1 MANAVVTS
9 LGRVQPIYRGNY
21 IHGTEYSLLD
31 NVLYN
36 GSTYVSLVD
45 NNKNHYPSDTTYWQ
59 QIASRGLQGIQ
70 GYTGDFG
77 TPTASAV
84 ALSPDANPTVSVT
97 ASGPSE
103 AKVFDFRFGIPA
115 GPYGFDDVD
124 ASVTGLPS
132 DQDVTVDVEL
142 DTSSG
147 ERILR
152 FDFGIPA
159 ANGQGAQS
167 VDGIAAD
174 TNNNIPLS
182 AVRYVNQNLS
192 NIQKQIACNNI
203 NALIDPLN
211 KEYDSFLYYGG
222 NINNPSWITKKI
234 QEVPSGGNIG
244 ALLGKNSNLDYDF
257 IWIEPISLQDID
269 DIINA

>member
-45 NNKNHYPSDTTYWQ
+45 NNRNHYPSDTTYWQ

-84 ALSPDANPTVSVT
+84 ALSPDADPTVSVT

-103 AKVFDFRFGIPA
+103 AKVFDFRFGIPT

-142 DTSSG
+142 DTSGS
-147 ERILR
+147 ERVLT
-152 FDFGIPA
+152 FNFGIPA
-159 ANGQGAQS
+159 ADGQGAQS
-167 VDGIAAD
+167 VDNINAD
-174 TNNNIPLS
+174 ANNNVSLS
-182 AVRYVNQNLS
+182 AIRYVNQNLS
-192 NIQKQIACNNI
+192 NVQKTIACNNI
-203 NALIDPLN
+203 NAIENPLN
-211 KEYDSFLYYGG
+211 KFYGSFLYYGG
-222 NINNPSWITKKI
+222 DRDAPTWITESI
-234 QEVPSGGNIG
+234 TEI
-244 ALLGKNSNLDYDF
+244 SNA
-257 IWIEPISLQDID
+257 DID
-269 DIINA
+269 TIFGI

>member
-45 NNKNHYPSDTTYWQ
+45 NNRNHYPSDTTYWQ

-142 DTSSG
+142 DTSGS
-147 ERILR
+147 ERVLT
-152 FDFGIPA
+152 FNFGIPA
-159 ANGQGAQS
+159 ADGQGAQS
-167 VDGIAAD
+167 VDNIVAD
-174 TNNNIPLS
+174 INNNVNLS
-182 AVRYVNQNLS
+182 ALRYVTQSLS
-192 NIQKQIACNNI
+192 NTQKKIACNNI
-203 NALIDPLN
+203 GAVESPAT
-211 KEYDSFLYYGG
+211 KPYGTFLKYGG
-222 NINNPSWITKKI
+222 TIDNPTWVMESID
-234 QEVPSGGNIG
+234 G
-244 ALLGKNSNLDYDF
+244 
-257 IWIEPISLQDID
+257 ISSADID
-269 DIINA
+269 AIVS